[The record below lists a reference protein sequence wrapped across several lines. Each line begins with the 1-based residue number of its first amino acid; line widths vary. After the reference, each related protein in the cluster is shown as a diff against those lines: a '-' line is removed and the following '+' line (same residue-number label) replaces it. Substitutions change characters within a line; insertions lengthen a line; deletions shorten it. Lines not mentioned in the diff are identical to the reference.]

1 MTLQNLDFE
10 TFLKTKQGQKV
21 QESSETKPSTAALL
35 IKYSGTW
42 VGDDIQRCL
51 EDVRALR
58 E

>member
-1 MTLQNLDFE
+1 MTLQTPNFE

-21 QESSETKPSTAALL
+21 RESSETRPSTAASL
-35 IKYSGTW
+35 IKHSGTW